1 MMATNEE
8 ILLALGHLQFE
19 MAESRTDVQNLSRY
33 VTGNGN
39 PEDGVLFRLKS
50 IEKSTLDACASIEA
64 NATAISENSKSIN
77 RHLDDKKV
85 HGLGW
90 WKHKYIWIVGTI
102 ISTLLVAWF
111 VLYAIAEGNQDLL
124 LKIIEAL

>member
-19 MAESRTDVQNLSRY
+19 MAESRTDVQNLSKY

-50 IEKSTLDACASIEA
+50 IEKATLDACSSIEA
-64 NATAISENSKSIN
+64 NSTAIAENTKLMTS
-77 RHLDDKKV
+77 HTTDKKV

-90 WKHKYIWIVGTI
+90 WKHKYMWIVGTI

-111 VLYAIAEGNQDLL
+111 ILYAIAEGNQDLL